1 MYSIVLVDDHVML
14 RNALATIINRLD
26 NFMVLFEADNGRHF
40 ISQIA
45 FNIVPDIVLLDITMP
60 EMDGYAT
67 AAWIKKHHPKIKVM
81 ALSMMDNETSI
92 IRMIS
97 NGAKGFMVKNAKTEE
112 LVYALN
118 EIMKKGFY
126 FNDYVNSKIAKAI
139 QTPDGGSAE
148 DIPSEPIQLTPKE
161 IEFLIQICTEKS
173 HKEIAEHMQVSHRT
187 VDYYRDTL
195 FHKLGL
201 KTRIGLV
208 IHAFKTGIVK
218 F

>member
-1 MYSIVLVDDHVML
+1 MYSIVLVDDHIVL
-14 RNALATIINRLD
+14 RNALASIINRLD
-26 NFMVLFEADNGRHF
+26 NFMVLFEADNGKDF
-40 ISQIA
+40 IDQIE

-67 AAWIKKHHPKIKVM
+67 AAWIKKHHPKVKVM

-97 NGAKGFMVKNAKTEE
+97 NGAKGFLVKNAKTEE

-139 QTPDGGSAE
+139 QSPDEESVGEMPMES
-148 DIPSEPIQLTPKE
+148 IMLTPKE
-161 IEFLIQICTEKS
+161 VEFLIQICTEKS

-195 FHKLGL
+195 FNKIGV